1 MIRIFFQES
10 STISNLSILKNPLF
24 FGLILLTNF
33 YKKKYYS
40 FTSRIILYIAKRI
53 SLFMPKRTQAEH
65 NLIQKPGVQKIEG
78 IYFTIKSGNRKH
90 HKLVLEISGRTIIN
104 IAITN
109 NLVPLSLCNC
119 HVPFTDWLCDL
130 HTTLHFPIL

>member
-40 FTSRIILYIAKRI
+40 FTSRIILYIAKHTSI
-53 SLFMPKRTQAEH
+53 FMPKRTQAEH

-78 IYFTIKSGNRKH
+78 IYFTIKSGNCKH

-109 NLVPLSLCNC
+109 NLVPFSLCNC